1 MIKTLIISLFVI
13 ISSAASAQLAGKWK
27 TIDDASGKPRSI
39 VEITEK
45 SGVFQGR
52 IIHLF
57 PQPGKEPDP
66 ICTKCEEDDP
76 RHGQKIKG
84 MEIIRSMK
92 KDGDEFSG
100 GNILDP
106 ESGNVYRCRIWIE
119 GKMLKVRGYLGPF
132 FRTQTWHRAE

>member
-1 MIKTLIISLFVI
+1 MIKSLIISGLSI
-13 ISSAASAQLAGKWK
+13 IPFLTSAQLAGKWK
-27 TIDDASGKPRSI
+27 TIDDSSGKPRSI

-45 SGVFQGR
+45 GGIFQGR

-57 PQPGKEPDP
+57 PQPGKEADP
-66 ICTKCEEDDP
+66 VCTKCEVGDP

-92 KDGDEFSG
+92 KDGDELAG
-100 GNILDP
+100 GTILDP
-106 ESGNVYRCRIWIE
+106 ESGNVYRCRMWLE

-132 FRTQTWHRAE
+132 YRTQTWHRAD

>member
-1 MIKTLIISLFVI
+1 MIKSLIISGLSI
-13 ISSAASAQLAGKWK
+13 IPFLTSAQLAGKWK
-27 TIDDASGKPRSI
+27 TIDDSSGKPRSI

-45 SGVFQGR
+45 GGVFQGR

-57 PQPGKEPDP
+57 PQPGKDPDP
-66 ICTKCEEDDP
+66 VCTKCELGDA

-92 KDGDEFSG
+92 KDGDELAG
-100 GNILDP
+100 GTILDP
-106 ESGNVYRCRIWIE
+106 ESGNVYRCRMWLE

-132 FRTQTWHRAE
+132 FRTQTWHRAD

>member
-1 MIKTLIISLFVI
+1 MNKYLIISGLSF
-13 ISSAASAQLAGKWK
+13 ISLVSTAQVAGKWK
-27 TIDDASGKPRSI
+27 TIDDSSGKPRSI

-45 SGVFQGR
+45 GGVFQGR

-66 ICTKCEEDDP
+66 VCTKCDEDDA

-92 KDGDEFSG
+92 KDGSEFSG
-100 GNILDP
+100 GTILDP
-106 ESGNVYRCRIWIE
+106 ESGNVYRCRMWIE

-132 FRTQTWHRAE
+132 FRTQSWHRAD

>member
-1 MIKTLIISLFVI
+1 MIKSLIISGLSI
-13 ISSAASAQLAGKWK
+13 IPFLTSAQLAGKWK
-27 TIDDASGKPRSI
+27 TIDDSSGKPRSI

-45 SGVFQGR
+45 GGVFQGR

-57 PQPGKEPDP
+57 PQPGKEADP
-66 ICTKCEEDDP
+66 VCTKCEVGDP

-92 KDGDEFSG
+92 KEGDELSG
-100 GNILDP
+100 GTILDP
-106 ESGNVYRCRIWIE
+106 ESGNVYRCRMWLE

-132 FRTQTWHRAE
+132 YRTQTWHRAD